1 MVPELVDLL
10 LPGSEGL
17 GTRPQQLISVPDGRA
32 AYYCPR
38 MTCPHSALACATAN
52 VPATAWWL
60 SMLQIFVPVG
70 SALGLALIG
79 YRCTLRSDL
88 QAKGTEA
95 RLAIQRQ
102 ALEDAQH
109 ALMTFWV
116 SAAKLLRY
124 ALPERLEKKELLS
137 RLEEASSAATVAY
150 SRLLDRQLADNV
162 AEWQHS
168 TSLLLQSPEA
178 LSSPEVNA
186 EHADFVALCDRLGER
201 LRELTAVEPMPQHV

>member
-1 MVPELVDLL
+1 
-10 LPGSEGL
+10 
-17 GTRPQQLISVPDGRA
+17 
-32 AYYCPR
+32 
-38 MTCPHSALACATAN
+38 
-52 VPATAWWL
+52 
-60 SMLQIFVPVG
+60 MLQIFVPVG
-70 SALGLALIG
+70 SALGLALLG
-79 YRCTLRSDL
+79 YRFTLRSDL
-88 QAKGTEA
+88 RAKGTEA

-168 TSLLLQSPEA
+168 TSLRLQPPGA
-178 LSSPEVNA
+178 LSSVEVNA
-186 EHADFVALCDRLGER
+186 EHADFVALCGRLGER
-201 LRELTAVEPMPQHV
+201 LRELTAMEP